1 MATLGQR
8 AVSPTRYAA
17 YRIGR
22 FTLDIERKVLLT
34 AEGVEA
40 PLRPKSF
47 SMLLLLAK
55 NAGRTLSSD
64 TIMNSVWPGLFVTEN
79 NITQCVH
86 EIRNAL
92 GAEGQQIL
100 RTRPRHG
107 YQIAIDVV
115 AIPSADD
122 FKTEIEVVDCPK
134 AIPPNAFR
142 VAATSTAGERG
153 DGIAQLTA
161 MSSADRDGH
170 HESATGPGGRPNA
183 MLNVVANR
191 QFLPF
196 NDGVEIQ
203 VGPLL
208 TASKN
213 ANWPRPPD
221 DLPGKDCR
229 LDGPRPARGAD
240 RASAAV
246 VSVIDGKGDQPAA
259 LGAPRLSLVVL
270 PFVNLSD
277 DPKEEYFVD
286 GITECLTTD
295 VSRIRGAFVIARN
308 TAFTYKGKALDT
320 KTIGR
325 ELNVRYVL
333 EGSVQRVG
341 RRMRVSVQLVDAE
354 SGHHLWA
361 ERFDKPV
368 ADFFELQDEISAR
381 LASQLG
387 GALIAAE
394 ARRSERA
401 PNPDA
406 LDLYLQ
412 GMAWINMGPYPA
424 HLSQARA
431 LFDRA
436 LSIEPDNV
444 DALVGSG
451 CADFWE
457 VADWSSAERGR
468 RLLSA
473 EASLSKALASAPD
486 NALAHLLLSAV
497 KTYSNRPAQGIVEAE
512 RALALDPNLAPAW
525 TTIGL
530 AKHFVGHPEETEHYV
545 RQALRLSP
553 RDRLT
558 FIWLGI
564 VGASKLHVGRYEDAT
579 TWLMQS
585 VAINPNFASTRF
597 LLAAA
602 FAQMDRIQEARAEAL
617 AALALNPRFTIDRFR
632 ANPDCD
638 TADFLKQRHN
648 VYEGLRKAQVPE
660 T

>member
-1 MATLGQR
+1 MARPGQR
-8 AVSPTRYAA
+8 AVSLTRYAA
-17 YRIGR
+17 YRIGG
-22 FTLDIERKVLLT
+22 FTLDLERKVLLT

-47 SMLLLLAK
+47 SMLLLLAE

-64 TIMNSVWPGLFVTEN
+64 AIMSSVWPGLFVTEN

-92 GAEGQQIL
+92 GAEAQQIL

-107 YQIAIDVV
+107 YQIAADVV
-115 AIPSADD
+115 AIPTAEDFETEVEVANRSKVILAD
-122 FKTEIEVVDCPK
+122 
-134 AIPPNAFR
+134 AFR
-142 VAATSTAGERG
+142 VDPTSAAGERG
-153 DGIAQLTA
+153 CGIAQLRA
-161 MSSADRDGH
+161 MPSAVHDRRR
-170 HESATGPGGRPNA
+170 ESAVGRGDGPNA

-191 QFLPF
+191 QLPPL
-196 NDGVEIQ
+196 NDGVDVQ
-203 VGPLL
+203 AARLL

-213 ANWPRPPD
+213 GSWSRPTD
-221 DLPGKDCR
+221 HSPGKDCR
-229 LDGPRPARGAD
+229 FDGPRPAPAADGA
-240 RASAAV
+240 ATAI
-246 VSVIDGKGDQPAA
+246 VSVVDGKRDQPTAS
-259 LGAPRLSLVVL
+259 GAPRLSLVVL

-320 KTIGR
+320 KTVGR

-333 EGSVQRVG
+333 EGSVQRAG

-368 ADFFELQDEISAR
+368 VNFFELQDEISAR

-394 ARRSERA
+394 ARRSARA

-424 HLSQARA
+424 HLVQARA

-473 EASLSKALASAPD
+473 EASLLKALASAPD

-497 KTYSNRPAQGIVEAE
+497 KTYSNRPAQGIAEAE
-512 RALALDPNLAPAW
+512 QALALDPNIAPAW

-545 RQALRLSP
+545 QQALRLSP

-564 VGASKLHVGRYEDAT
+564 VGASKLHIGRYEDAT

-602 FAQMDRIQEARAEAL
+602 FAQQDRIHEARAEAG

-638 TADFLKQRHN
+638 SPDFLKQRHN